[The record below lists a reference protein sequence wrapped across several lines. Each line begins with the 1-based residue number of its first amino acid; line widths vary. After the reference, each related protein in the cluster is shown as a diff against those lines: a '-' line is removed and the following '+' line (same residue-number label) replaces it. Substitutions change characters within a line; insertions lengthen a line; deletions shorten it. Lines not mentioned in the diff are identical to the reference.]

1 MKEIYVETK
10 VFFNKKG
17 LSDKINYSTVY
28 LGLWWAMWIISVFVA
43 SFVLISAFGHDD
55 SIDGLIA
62 YTIVNMVTNI
72 LGIPLALLNI
82 KIVKDYSKIE
92 PLLREVNDDEET
104 IANII
109 V

>member
-1 MKEIYVETK
+1 LIKSSSAVLLVALTMMSSNSIDAE
-10 VFFNKKG
+10 NAG
-17 LSDKINYSTVY
+17 
-28 LGLWWAMWIISVFVA
+28 ISVFVA